1 MINEL
6 PFDGFKELIE
16 GPLGKKDPKSFNTIK
31 RMFLD
36 EHSTQHNPFSTL
48 LFRLAGKEFSNKDAI
63 AQWRHILENKKGIEQ
78 RLGRTVGIQTAA
90 IDYFDQ
96 QNSNELFLK
105 CSVHLPEQPPSPT
118 KQAEE
123 WIERAYTPGYHLE
136 KLKEEI
142 LRAKRYKHALTA
154 ILLDVD
160 EFRKINDTLTYKGG
174 DQILT
179 LLVKIIKK
187 TIRTVDILTRYSG
200 DRFLLIL
207 PNTNKREALELA
219 ERIRDNVS
227 ERTKKM
233 QGLPTGVTITLSV
246 GQCTKDDS
254 SSDFLK
260 HLVTI
265 LEDGKRKGRNTV
277 YSMP

>member
-6 PFDGFKELIE
+6 PFSGFKELIE
-16 GPLGKKDPKSFNTIK
+16 EPLGKKDPKSFNSIK
-31 RMFLD
+31 RMFLE
-36 EHSTQHNPFSTL
+36 EHSVQQNPFSTL
-48 LFRLAGKEFSNKDAI
+48 LFRLSGKEFSNKDAI
-63 AQWRHILENKKGIEQ
+63 TYWRHILENKKGIELK
-78 RLGRTVGIQTAA
+78 LGRIIGIQAA
-90 IDYFDQ
+90 VIDYFDQ
-96 QNSNELFLK
+96 QNTDEKFLNF
-105 CSVHLPEQPPSPT
+105 SLHHPESSLST
-118 KQAEE
+118 SMLGEE
-123 WIERAYTPGYHLE
+123 WIERIYTPGYHLE
-136 KLKEEI
+136 KLKEEM

-219 ERIRDNVS
+219 ERIKDNVS
-227 ERTKKM
+227 ERTKKL
-233 QGLPTGVTITLSV
+233 QGLPSGVTITLSV
-246 GQCTKDDS
+246 GQCTKDEP

-260 HLVTI
+260 RMVTI

>member
-1 MINEL
+1 MMNEL
-6 PFDGFKELIE
+6 PFNGFKELIE
-16 GPLGKKDPKSFNTIK
+16 GPLGKNDPKSFNSIK

-36 EHSTQHNPFSTL
+36 EHSIQQNPFSTL
-48 LFRLAGKEFSNKDAI
+48 LFHLAGKEFPNKDAI
-63 AQWRHILENKKGIEQ
+63 THWRHILENKKGIEQ
-78 RLGRTVGIQTAA
+78 KLGRTVGIQTAA

-96 QNSNELFLK
+96 QNANELFLK
-105 CSVHLPEQPPSPT
+105 FPFHPQEQPPSPT

-123 WIERAYTPGYHLE
+123 WIERIYTPGYHLE
-136 KLKEEI
+136 KLKEEM

-160 EFRKINDTLTYKGG
+160 EFRKINDTLTYRGG
-174 DQILT
+174 DQVLT

-207 PNTNKREALELA
+207 PNTNKREAIELA
-219 ERIRDNVS
+219 ERIRENVS

-233 QGLPTGVTITLSV
+233 PDLPTGVTITLSV

-254 SSDFLK
+254 SADFLK
-260 HLVTI
+260 RMVTI
-265 LEDGKRKGRNTV
+265 LEDGKRKRRNTV

>member
-1 MINEL
+1 MMNEL

-36 EHSTQHNPFSTL
+36 EDSTQQNPFSTL
-48 LFRLAGKEFSNKDAI
+48 LLRLTGKEFSNKDAI
-63 AQWRHILENKKGIEQ
+63 SQWRHILENKKDIEQ
-78 RLGRTVGIQTAA
+78 KLGRTVGIQTAA

-96 QNSNELFLK
+96 QNPKELFLK
-105 CSVHLPEQPPSPT
+105 ISAHHVEQPPSST
-118 KQAEE
+118 KQSEE
-123 WIERAYTPGYHLE
+123 WIERVYTPGYHLE
-136 KLKEEI
+136 KLKEEM

-227 ERTKKM
+227 ERTKRM

-265 LEDGKRKGRNTV
+265 LEDGKRKERNTV